1 MFDRLSEVQRQVLS
15 IVQEGFNVFIT
26 GQGGTGKSFLVKELY
41 RELTRSGKR
50 VAIIFASGIAGNG
63 RFPP

>member
-1 MFDRLSEVQRQVLS
+1 MLS

-26 GQGGTGKSFLVKELY
+26 DQGGTGKSFLVKELY

-50 VAIIFASGIAGNG
+50 VAIIFSSGIAGNG

>member
-26 GQGGTGKSFLVKELY
+26 GQGGTGKSFLVKKLY
-41 RELTRSGKR
+41 RELTRSGMR
-50 VAIIFASGIAGNG
+50 VAIIFSSGIAGNG